1 MADVQQLRAEVLDA
15 NLALPAHG
23 LVKLTWG
30 NASGVD
36 RDRGLMAIKA
46 SGVDYE
52 SMTADDVVL
61 IDLGTGEVIPDPA
74 HPDRKPSTDTPTH
87 RALYNA
93 FDAIGGIVH
102 THSTWATAWAQA
114 ELEIPLLGTTHADL
128 MAESVPLTRRLTAE
142 EVERDYEGETGT
154 VLIELIGDRVD
165 EVPAALVRGHAPFC
179 WAASPAAAVTVAV
192 TVEEVARL
200 ALLTRLLS
208 PDGGPLA
215 EVLRDKHHQRKHGP
229 DAYYGQR

>member
-1 MADVQQLRAEVLDA
+1 MSDLRQLREDVLEA

-30 NASGVD
+30 NVSGVD

-46 SGVDYE
+46 SGVDYAH
-52 SMTADDVVL
+52 MTTDDVVL
-61 IDLGTGEVIPDPA
+61 VELDSGEVITDPA
-74 HPDRKPSTDTPTH
+74 GLDRKPSTDTPTH

-93 FDAIGGIVH
+93 FDGIGGIVH

-114 ELEIPLLGTTHADL
+114 EQEIPLLGTTHADL
-128 MAESVPLTRRLTAE
+128 MAEAVPVTRQLTAE

-154 VLIELIGDRVD
+154 VIIELIGDRSD
-165 EVPAALVRGHAPFC
+165 ELPAALVRGHAPFC
-179 WAASPAAAVTVAV
+179 WAATPAKAVEIAV

-200 ALLTRLLS
+200 ALLTRLIS
-208 PDGGPLA
+208 PQGGPLA

-229 DAYYGQR
+229 NAYYGQR